1 MIARALL
8 SQMIDPLKTS
18 DTGHY
23 ALSVMADF
31 HIRHLPIVN
40 DSQLLGLVSEED
52 ILDHDP
58 DEPLGSFKL
67 SLNKP
72 LVSEGDHPFDVMSI
86 MAEFGLTTIPVIDHE
101 GSYLGMIT
109 LEDLLHYYAKS
120 YSFTEPGSIIVLSIL
135 KRDYSLAEI
144 SQIIESENSAILS
157 TFISEDVNSSNVFVT
172 IKVNKQDISGIISS
186 FERYEY
192 DVQATFTES
201 DFEDT
206 LRERYDLL
214 MSYLN
219 V

>member
-1 MIARALL
+1 MIARALI

-31 HIRHLPIVN
+31 HIKHLPIVN
-40 DSQLLGLVSEED
+40 DTLLLGLVSEED

-58 DEPLGSFKL
+58 DEALGSYQL

-72 LVSEGDHPFDVMSI
+72 LVSEEDHPFDVMSI
-86 MAEFGLTTIPVIDHE
+86 MSEFGLTTIPVINQE
-101 GSYLGMIT
+101 GSYVGMIT

-192 DVQATFTES
+192 DVKATFTES

-206 LRERYDLL
+206 LKERYDLL